1 LKGHLLYIR
10 PNICSET
17 IMSGLANRPYLK
29 MNGIGN
35 EIVVLD
41 LSDGS
46 HAVTPAEARAIATRE
61 PFDQLMVL
69 YPPQKTGTDAF
80 MRIFNTD
87 GSQSGACG
95 NGTRCVSWYFMPVT
109 GKDTLILQTPT
120 SLVEARRAGQDFTVD
135 MGPPTFDW
143 RQIPLSRD
151 AGDASAIDF
160 VYGPAA
166 APILKAPSVVNMGNP
181 HAVFWVDRDPW
192 SFDLAAI
199 GPEIEHDPLFPERVN
214 VSVAQVRSDG
224 HIVLRV
230 WERGAGLTRACG
242 SAACATAVAA
252 ARLGLTGR
260 QTRISL
266 PGGDLLIDW
275 RESDGHVLMT
285 GAVELEHEGRF
296 TADWF
301 KDAA

>member
-1 LKGHLLYIR
+1 
-10 PNICSET
+10 
-17 IMSGLANRPYLK
+17 MSGLANRPYLK

-41 LSDGS
+41 LSDGM
-46 HAVTPAEARAIATRE
+46 HAVTPAEARAIAVRE

-69 YPPQKTGTDAF
+69 YPPQRPETDAF

-95 NGTRCVSWYFMPVT
+95 NGTRCVSWYYMPVV
-109 GKDTLILQTPT
+109 GRDRLLLQTPT
-120 SLVEARRAGQDFTVD
+120 SLVEARRSGQDFTVD
-135 MGPPTFDW
+135 MGPPAFEW
-143 RQIPLSRD
+143 QQIPLSRN
-151 AGDASAIDF
+151 AGDTKAIDF
-160 VYGPAA
+160 AFGPADA
-166 APILKAPSVVNMGNP
+166 LLLQGPSVVNMGNP
-181 HAVFWVDRDPW
+181 HAVFWVGQDPW
-192 SFDLAAI
+192 DYDLASI
-199 GPEIEHDPLFPERVN
+199 GPQIEHDPLFPERVN
-214 VSVAQVRSDG
+214 VSVAQVLSRE

-252 ARLGLTGR
+252 ARLGKTGR
-260 QTRISL
+260 NVRITL
-266 PGGDLLIDW
+266 PGGDLLIEW
-275 RESDGHVLMT
+275 RETDGHVLMT

-301 KDAA
+301 THAA

>member
-1 LKGHLLYIR
+1 MKPIM
-10 PNICSET
+10 CSET
-17 IMSGLANRPYLK
+17 TMPGLANRPYLK

-41 LSDGS
+41 LTDGS
-46 HAVTPAEARAIATRE
+46 HAVTPAEARAIAARE

-69 YPPQKTGTDAF
+69 YPPQKAGTDAF

-109 GKDTLILQTPT
+109 GKDILLLQTPT
-120 SLVEARRAGQDFTVD
+120 SLVEARRAGMDFTVD
-135 MGPPTFDW
+135 MGPPAFEW
-143 RQIPLSRD
+143 REIPLSRD
-151 AGDASAIDF
+151 AGDTRAIDF
-160 VYGPAA
+160 AHGPAE
-166 APILKAPSVVNMGNP
+166 APILKAPSVVSMGNP
-181 HAVFWVDRDPW
+181 HAVFWVDEDPA
-192 SFDLAAI
+192 SYDLQAI
-199 GPEIEHDPLFPERVN
+199 GPLIEHDPLFPERVN
-214 VSVAQVRSDG
+214 VSLAWVQARD

-252 ARLGLTGR
+252 ARLGLTDR
-260 QTRISL
+260 KSRISL
-266 PGGDLLIDW
+266 PGGDLLIEW
-275 RESDGHVLMT
+275 RESDSHVLMT

-296 TADWF
+296 TAGWF
-301 KDAA
+301 ADAA